1 MVLVFRWKPVLTLL
15 GIALIIASSLES
27 PSLASDHLPDLVVNI
42 TGPSSADAGEP
53 IGGKVTVTVDNLGSV
68 TAPGTTPD
76 GARHNPLGYTLEIVL
91 SSDDDAPIRPS
102 VYQSKFREDV
112 QLGGGSISNTP
123 DVSPNFMLTLW
134 EVGPHNAHDLQIPQD
149 TPSGRYFVCAIV
161 DPRKT
166 VDEADESNNVD
177 CASLSVVGS
186 EPDPGPITEPPSP
199 SPAPPDPATT
209 SENIDE
215 PIPLTVPELA
225 NPITRLTVYEDDPDL
240 TVDLSGLLG
249 DEYAPVDWVTVRS
262 NDNPQIVAAAVARGE
277 VVLQFA
283 KDRHGAARIAVD
295 GVDEDGFLFSL
306 SLFLDIEP
314 TNDPPVLRTA
324 LGETR
329 LQAGDGDFQLDLLQ
343 VFHDVDLLS
352 NQDRLTFKLTN
363 DNTALLSFS
372 LQDSDLTVHP
382 QPNQHGEANLT
393 ITATDQWGLSAMD
406 TLLVVVDPPE
416 TPVTQPETRE
426 PPAQVPPNE
435 MPTND
440 SDDAGDSVAGPET
453 LTPDAPPQDQQAL
466 TPTSDST
473 ESDSPEDEITT
484 PVVTAEPE
492 EAISPITTIGDE
504 VVPVAAETTTENQTP
519 LELDEPVGEPSP
531 PPSPIITSSPTPSA
545 APLFTS
551 LPPAPAFAAPLPSPP
566 TSILDTESAPRAT
579 PALTPVPDQLKAFPS
594 PFPASVPSEV
604 PPQPEVVTLAPTA
617 DSPLISGPA
626 LIALIAL
633 ASVGALAVTALAIRI
648 RRRAES

>member
-1 MVLVFRWKPVLTLL
+1 MSRWKPIFTLL
-15 GIALIIASSLES
+15 GIALIIASSLGS
-27 PSLASDHLPDLVVNI
+27 PSLASDHLPDLVVDIN
-42 TGPSSADAGEP
+42 GPSSAHAGEP

-68 TAPGTTPD
+68 TAHGTTPD

-112 QLGGGSISNTP
+112 QLSGGSLSITP
-123 DVSPNFMLTLW
+123 DVRPNYMLTLW
-134 EVGPHNAHDLQIPQD
+134 EAGSHNAHDLQIPQD
-149 TPSGRYFVCAIV
+149 TSSGRYFVCAIV
-161 DPRKT
+161 DPGKT

-186 EPDPGPITEPPSP
+186 EPDPGPITETPSP
-199 SPAPPDPATT
+199 SPEPPDPSTT

-215 PIPLTVPELA
+215 PTPLAVPELA

-240 TVDLSGLLG
+240 TVDLSSLLG
-249 DEYAPVDWVTVRS
+249 DEYGPVDWVTVRS
-262 NDNPQIVAAAVARGE
+262 NDNPQIVAASVARGD
-277 VVLQFA
+277 VVLQFG

-314 TNDPPVLRTA
+314 ANDAPVLRTA

-329 LQAGDGDFQLDLLQ
+329 LQAGDGDFHLDLLQ
-343 VFHDVDLLS
+343 VFHDVDLHS

-406 TLLVVVDPPE
+406 TLLIVVDPPE
-416 TPVTQPETRE
+416 TPVMRSETGE
-426 PPAQVPPNE
+426 PPAQIPANE
-435 MPTND
+435 MPSVD
-440 SDDAGDSVAGPET
+440 SDDSDDVGDGVAGPET
-453 LTPDAPPQDQQAL
+453 LTPNAPPQDQQAL
-466 TPTSDST
+466 TPSSDST
-473 ESDSPEDEITT
+473 ESHSTEEEITN
-484 PVVTAEPE
+484 PVPTAGPE
-492 EAISPITTIGDE
+492 EAIGPMTTIGDE

-519 LELDEPVGEPSP
+519 LDLDEPVDEPSP
-531 PPSPIITSSPTPSA
+531 PPSPVITSSPTPSA
-545 APLFTS
+545 VPLFTS
-551 LPPAPAFAAPLPSPP
+551 LPPAPASAAPLPSPP
-566 TSILDTESAPRAT
+566 TSILHTESAPRVT
-579 PALTPVPDQLKAFPS
+579 PALTPVADPLKAFPS

-604 PPQPEVVTLAPTA
+604 SPQPEVVTLAPTA
-617 DSPLISGPA
+617 DSPSISGPA
-626 LIALIAL
+626 LIALFAL
-633 ASVGALAVTALAIRI
+633 ASVGALAVMALAIRI